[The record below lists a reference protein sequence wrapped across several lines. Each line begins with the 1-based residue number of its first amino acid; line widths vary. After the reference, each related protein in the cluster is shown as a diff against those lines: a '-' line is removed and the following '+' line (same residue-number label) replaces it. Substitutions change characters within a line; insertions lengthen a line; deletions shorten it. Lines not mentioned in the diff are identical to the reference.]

1 MLNYSKNFWIIS
13 FGLLFF
19 MMSFNLILPELNEF
33 ITNLGGADQK
43 GLIISIF
50 TISALIS
57 RPFSG
62 KLSDT
67 IGRKK
72 VMYIG
77 IGVAIIVSL
86 LYPLFTSVSLFLSLR
101 LMHGFS
107 AGFLP
112 TGATAIVTDILPENK
127 RGAGMGI
134 WGVFISIG
142 FGGGQAIGSIIR
154 TKLGMTNLF
163 ITASIL
169 GLISFILILCLKETL
184 QNKVKFRWKLLKI
197 NWNDI
202 IEPSVLPAAIVMF
215 LSTFSSGI
223 VLTITPDMSDFFNIE
238 NKGWFLGF
246 YAFSTIFIRILVS
259 GLSDRIGRPKTLIYG
274 LFIMFISMIVVTFS
288 NEWKLYTIGAI
299 LFGVSTGISSP
310 TLMAWTAD
318 LSHKKR
324 RGIGASTLFIALELG
339 IMFGSASTI
348 FTYDNTLYSTKYS
361 FIAASIMAI
370 IGIIYLIWH
379 LKYRFS
385 KR

>member
-1 MLNYSKNFWIIS
+1 MLNFSKNFWIIS

-19 MMSFNLILPELNEF
+19 MMSFNLILPELNQF
-33 ITNLGGADQK
+33 ITNMGGADQK

-50 TISALIS
+50 AISALIS

-101 LMHGFS
+101 LIHGFS

-112 TGATAIVTDILPENK
+112 TGVTALVTDILPENK

-134 WGVFISIG
+134 LGVFISIG
-142 FGGGQAIGSIIR
+142 FGGGQAIGSFIR
-154 TKLGMTNLF
+154 SKLGMTNLF

-169 GLISFILILCLKETL
+169 GLISLILIFFLKETL

-223 VLTITPDMSDFFNIE
+223 VLTITPDMSDFLNIE

-274 LFIMFISMIVVTFS
+274 LFIMFISMIVVTLS

-299 LFGVSTGISSP
+299 LFGISTGISSP

-318 LSHKKR
+318 LSHKQR

-348 FTYDNTLYSTKYS
+348 FTYDNTLCTTKYS
-361 FIAASIMAI
+361 FIAGSIMAM
-370 IGIIYLIWH
+370 IGIIYLILH